1 VSAIYLMLPV
11 SLLLA
16 GIFLIAYWWSVRSGQ
31 FEDTTTPALRILPD
45 EPPVSP
51 PASQS
56 DSHNQNT
63 P

>member
-1 VSAIYLMLPV
+1 MSAIYLMLPV

-16 GIFLIAYWWSVRSGQ
+16 GIFLVAYWWSVRSGQ

-45 EPPVSP
+45 DPPVP
-51 PASQS
+51 PSSAKP
-56 DSHNQNT
+56 DSHNHNI

>member
-1 VSAIYLMLPV
+1 MSAIYLMLPV

-16 GIFLIAYWWSVRSGQ
+16 GIFLLAYWWAVRSGQ

-45 EPPVSP
+45 EPPPAPPDSEPDSP
-51 PASQS
+51 
-56 DSHNQNT
+56 NQHT